1 MTRWLRHPVWARLA
15 ALVVGLVFI
24 YASHDK
30 IWKRE
35 APDPRGGPAT
45 TLSGPAEFARVI
57 YRYQIVGPS
66 ERVAPLV
73 PNVLAVTLPWIELLA
88 GLLLVFGVWRREA
101 ALLCAGLLLVFI
113 LAVGSALWRGIDLQ
127 NCGCFSLSGEGR
139 RAGLGLI
146 AADTGLL
153 AAALLA
159 AWRRR
164 PQEARP

>member
-1 MTRWLRHPVWARLA
+1 VKRWLCHPALARLA
-15 ALVVGLVFI
+15 AVVVGLVFV

-30 IWKRE
+30 IWKRVG
-35 APDPRGGPAT
+35 PDPKSGQT
-45 TLSGPAEFARVI
+45 TALSGPAEFARVV

-66 ERVAPLV
+66 DRLSPAV
-73 PNVLAVTLPWIELLA
+73 PNTLAVTLPWIELVA
-88 GLLLVFGVWRREA
+88 GLLLLFGAWRREA
-101 ALLCAGLLLVFI
+101 ALLCALLLLTFI

-159 AWRRR
+159 ARRR
-164 PQEARP
+164 SQETRP

>member
-1 MTRWLRHPVWARLA
+1 MKRWLFHPAVARLA
-15 ALVVGLVFI
+15 AIVVGLVFV

-30 IWKRE
+30 IWTRVG
-35 APDPRGGPAT
+35 PDPKSGAT
-45 TLSGPAEFARVI
+45 TALSGPAEFARVV

-66 ERVAPLV
+66 DRLAPVV
-73 PNVLAVTLPWIELLA
+73 PNLLAVTLPWIELVA
-88 GLLLVFGVWRREA
+88 GLLLLLGAWRREA
-101 ALLCAGLLLVFI
+101 ALLCALMLLVFI

-146 AADTGLL
+146 AADAGLL

-159 AWRRR
+159 ARGR
-164 PQEARP
+164 PQETRP

>member
-1 MTRWLRHPVWARLA
+1 VKRWFFHPAVARLA
-15 ALVVGLVFI
+15 ASVVGLVFV

-30 IWKRE
+30 IWTRVG
-35 APDPRGGPAT
+35 PDPTGGAT
-45 TLSGPAEFARVI
+45 TALSGPAEFARVV

-66 ERVAPLV
+66 DRLAPVV
-73 PNVLAVTLPWIELLA
+73 PNLLAVTLPWIELLA
-88 GLLLVFGVWRREA
+88 GLLLLLGVWRREA
-101 ALLCAGLLLVFI
+101 ALLCALMLLAFI

-146 AADTGLL
+146 AADAGLL

-159 AWRRR
+159 ARHR
-164 PQEARP
+164 PQETRP